1 MDFVLTAALGVGLAA
16 SCGFRVFV
24 PLLVMSLAARAGHL
38 DLGAG
43 TAWLAEPE
51 ATWALGAASVVEV
64 AAYLVPWLD
73 NALDAVATPAAV
85 IAGTLAAGAVL
96 GGELSSF
103 LRWSLAV
110 IAGGGVAGAVQG
122 STVLARGAS
131 SAATLGI
138 ANPLLGLLELGAALL
153 VAGLALVMPLVG
165 LLLVIGLVLVLVRR
179 RRRRRSAAA

>member
-1 MDFVLTAALGVGLAA
+1 MELILSVALGVGLAA

-38 DLGAG
+38 DLGTG

-96 GGELSSF
+96 GGDLSPF
-103 LRWSLAV
+103 LRWTLAA
-110 IAGGGVAGAVQG
+110 IAGGGAAGTVQG

-131 SAATLGI
+131 SAATLGV

-153 VAGLALVMPLVG
+153 VAVLAVLAPLVA
-165 LLLVIGLVLVLVRR
+165 LLVVGGVVYAILRR
-179 RRRRRSAAA
+179 RRRREAAG